1 MIAEPIEDSDDD
13 AVFDSAITS
22 DASSLL
28 LNNVQR
34 QRPLDGKV
42 TNINHYVSG
51 MVAVSLGIKLADAIR
66 RVCMYTRVDDEQKCL
81 YAFLR
86 GLFPVQELCGVMT
99 ALRLARR
106 DVLGQRMPL
115 WNLLLPA
122 IIIHAMANLRGMK
135 VRITNVNTN
144 RLFCP
149 CTFVTSRLN
158 LLCSRS
164 LSNFCLLLNM
174 FSFIFQPIFK
184 WNSSTPWSEMQ
195 LPQNLFSSSAVPPL
209 SSEGGT
215 ATKIQLLSKAFPKI
229 MWLIIL
235 FRVTG
240 YCVKN
245 YFMIN
250 RQAMKRTTTYAG
262 KHAAFSAELETTKM
276 LKATK
281 KD

>member
-1 MIAEPIEDSDDD
+1 MIAEPIDDSDDD

-144 RLFCP
+144 RLF
-149 CTFVTSRLN
+149 
-158 LLCSRS
+158 
-164 LSNFCLLLNM
+164 
-174 FSFIFQPIFK
+174 
-184 WNSSTPWSEMQ
+184 
-195 LPQNLFSSSAVPPL
+195 
-209 SSEGGT
+209 
-215 ATKIQLLSKAFPKI
+215 
-229 MWLIIL
+229 
-235 FRVTG
+235 
-240 YCVKN
+240 
-245 YFMIN
+245 
-250 RQAMKRTTTYAG
+250 
-262 KHAAFSAELETTKM
+262 
-276 LKATK
+276 
-281 KD
+281 